1 MTIGTKTWIA
11 GFIAG
16 VALAGVSQAAIVG
29 YTLDVKTFYQ
39 FGGPGDQVAGN
50 AGSPDTGFFRV
61 TNNGTTTFSGTLGL
75 TAVSGPGTN
84 LSSLSGLLTL
94 APGQSASLSDLSSES
109 SNVGGYGGPSGGPQT
124 GAILNILGSLTNG
137 IDTELVALSV
147 SDMNIHSGVFQTNPF
162 GETLD
167 NYVFQ
172 GGSSVGLDT
181 GDAFEVNQAMGSF
194 QFFERAAT
202 AVPEPGSMALVGLS
216 LALLGWSRRR
226 LPD

>member
-1 MTIGTKTWIA
+1 MTTGTKVRIA

-16 VALAGVSQAAIVG
+16 VALAGASQAAIVG

-39 FGGPGDQVAGN
+39 FADPVDRVAGN
-50 AGSPDTGFFRV
+50 APSPDTGFFRV
-61 TNNGTTTFSGTLGL
+61 TNNGLTTFNGTLGL

-84 LSSLSGLLTL
+84 FSSLSATLML

-109 SNVGGYGGPSGGPQT
+109 SNVGGYGGPTGGPQT
-124 GAILNILGSLTNG
+124 GAILNILGSMTNG

-147 SDMNIHSGVFQTNPF
+147 SDMSIHSGVFQTNPF

-172 GGSSVGLDT
+172 GGSSVGGDT
-181 GDAFEVNQAMGSF
+181 GDAFEVNQAMGMF
-194 QFFERAAT
+194 QFFERAA

-226 LPD
+226 RPD